1 MSKSCEQCYWN
12 WCKLAGCPD
21 ASKGCVCNDY
31 YPNDFDEEFTTVE
44 LAYEVAPE
52 GTWEQMGFTIEVHE

>member
-1 MSKSCEQCYWN
+1 M
-12 WCKLAGCPD
+12 
-21 ASKGCVCNDY
+21 CNDY
-31 YPNDFDEEFTTVE
+31 YPNNFDDEFTTVE